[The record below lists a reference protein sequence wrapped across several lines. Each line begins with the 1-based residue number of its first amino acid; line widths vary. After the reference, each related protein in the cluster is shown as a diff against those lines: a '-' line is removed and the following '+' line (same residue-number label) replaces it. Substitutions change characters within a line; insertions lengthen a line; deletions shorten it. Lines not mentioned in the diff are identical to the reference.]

1 MNTLLFLDIRALAA
15 SDLRAYGIGA
25 LVLTAVLLVLV
36 LNKRFTLLLVGHV
49 AACAW
54 GIVGARM
61 LFVSQVTGAAL
72 ALGLVLFFVPAL
84 VGIYRLF
91 IQRREQTLEYFGY

>member
-1 MNTLLFLDIRALAA
+1 MTTLLFLDIRGLAA
-15 SDLRAYGIGA
+15 SDLWTYGAGA
-25 LVLTAVLLVLV
+25 LVLTAGLLVL
-36 LNKRFTLLLVGHV
+36 LLSQRFALLLVGHV

-54 GIVGARM
+54 GIVGARL

-72 ALGLVLFFVPAL
+72 ALGLVMFFLPAA

-91 IQRREQTLEYFGY
+91 VQRRAQTLEYFGY